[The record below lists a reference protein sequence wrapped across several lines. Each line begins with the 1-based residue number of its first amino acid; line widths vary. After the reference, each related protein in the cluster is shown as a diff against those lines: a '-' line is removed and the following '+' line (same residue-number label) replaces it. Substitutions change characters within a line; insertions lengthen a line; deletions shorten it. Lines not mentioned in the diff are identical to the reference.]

1 MSRGLQCPF
10 RNNHPSRID
19 STQGC
24 EVSMEVAIETDLLGL
39 HCIQR
44 QVGSTGLVIFER
56 DDILLRRKTQ
66 FEDQTLGDID
76 AEFMA
81 MLQNL
86 RALDVRF
93 GFIAYHATEPF
104 DPRSLIDRLTLTRLL
119 DDLLKVSGAL
129 PDFWMD
135 AIFSSSL
142 SQRPRWP
149 RASELD
155 VISKLTVSY
164 KADPTTTLIV
174 RKGEPSRV
182 SSNMPGVTEIYYPGL
197 NDAGS
202 SDTNRRAALACL
214 LARIKHTLK
223 LGWRV

>member
-1 MSRGLQCPF
+1 M
-10 RNNHPSRID
+10 
-19 STQGC
+19 
-24 EVSMEVAIETDLLGL
+24 ETDLLDL

-44 QVGSTGLVIFER
+44 RVGSNGLVIFER

-76 AEFMA
+76 AEFLA

-93 GFIAYHATEPF
+93 GFIAHHATVPF
-104 DPRSLIDRLTLTRLL
+104 DPHALMDRLTLTRLL

-129 PDFWMD
+129 PDFWID

-155 VISKLTVSY
+155 VISKLTESY
-164 KADPTTTLIV
+164 KADPTTTVMV
-174 RKGEPSRV
+174 RKGELSRFT
-182 SSNMPGVTEIYYPGL
+182 SNTPGGTEIFYPGL
-197 NDAGS
+197 DVAGS
-202 SDTNRRAALACL
+202 SGTNRRAALAWL
-214 LARIKHTLK
+214 KANIKQTLK
-223 LGWRV
+223 LE